1 MPASSSRSEPLARA
15 AAVLLALACSA
26 AAVPAHDGAHAPGKA
41 ASVSADWNF
50 TLPTLAGDR
59 FVALRSLAGPV
70 LVNFWG
76 VDCPPCVAELP
87 ALMAFAR
94 AQPQWTVLLV
104 GTDKPAVAQPFL
116 ERYAHPLPANV
127 LPLRGGANTPALLR
141 AAGNR
146 QAALPHS
153 VAWSRGAAC
162 KSHSGMLDDALL
174 QQMARACTQ

>member
-1 MPASSSRSEPLARA
+1 
-15 AAVLLALACSA
+15 VLLALACSA
-26 AAVPAHDGAHAPGKA
+26 ASVPAHDDPHGPRKA
-41 ASVSADWNF
+41 ANVSADWDF

-59 FVALRSLAGPV
+59 FVALRSLPGAV

-94 AQPQWTVLLV
+94 AHPAWTVLLV
-104 GTDKPAVAQPFL
+104 GTDKSAVAHPFL

-127 LPLRGGANTPALLR
+127 LPLRGGTNTPTLLR

-162 KSHSGMLDDALL
+162 RSHIGMLDGALL
-174 QQMARACTQ
+174 EQMARACAQ